1 MSCNEIYVIILHQ
14 LHRGGA
20 RGRRF
25 IVIGVIHINL
35 CQLLHEVIFLLGRLL
50 FVSPLDVLLLLGH
63 RESRCW
69 TSILGT
75 VMPASSKPATAMA
88 LLMRWPT
95 NNDNEDEDKL
105 NYVPLP
111 HLLSFLS
118 SSPSSLPWSSF
129 SCPASSASPVTAAAA
144 ASSFPRGS
152 PSPASLRAAVRAL

>member
-1 MSCNEIYVIILHQ
+1 MYDEIYVIILHQ

-25 IVIGVIHINL
+25 IVIGVIRINL
-35 CQLLHEVIFLLGRLL
+35 CQLLHEVIFLLGRHL
-50 FVSPLDVLLLLGH
+50 FVSPLNVLFLLGH

-88 LLMRWPT
+88 SLTRWPT
-95 NNDNEDEDKL
+95 NDDNKDEDEL

-111 HLLSFLS
+111 HLLLFLS

-129 SCPASSASPVTAAAA
+129 SCPTSSALLVMAAVA

-152 PSPASLRAAVRAL
+152 PSPALLRAAVRAL